1 MIGSAALA
9 YAKSQKP
16 PRSVEMTHHDYR
28 GLLTFGVLAITAAIG
43 ACTTTPTPYQPYLA
57 ENAGGVHGGYS
68 DQRLAPN
75 RMRVKFHGN
84 ELTSRERVENYLLY
98 RAAEITVANEYDWF
112 IVADRHTEHD
122 VQTYVRRAPL
132 GAYWQPNWRYYRNGY
147 GWDAWYPGYGAPF
160 WADTI
165 DVTTV
170 EAFEVE
176 AEILMTKGSP
186 PPADPKVFDARRV
199 MAEIGP
205 SIQLPQRR

>member
-1 MIGSAALA
+1 MNQGRNRGPAHFIGALA
-9 YAKSQKP
+9 FVAS
-16 PRSVEMTHHDYR
+16 
-28 GLLTFGVLAITAAIG
+28 LG
-43 ACTTTPTPYQPYLA
+43 ACTTTPTPYQRYRA
-57 ENAGGVHGGYS
+57 ESAGGIHGGYS

-75 RMRVKFHGN
+75 RFLVRFHGN

-98 RAAEITVANEYDWF
+98 RAAEITIANGHNWF
-112 IVADRHTEHD
+112 AVADRHTEHD

-132 GAYWQPNWRYYRNGY
+132 GAYWQPNWRYYRSGY

-176 AEILMTKGSP
+176 AEILLEKDA
-186 PPADPKVFDARRV
+186 PPAAGPKAFDARQV
-199 MAEIGP
+199 LAEIGP
-205 SIQLPQRR
+205 TIQFPQRR